1 VIADFAKWRTRNG
14 LSYFWLPPTTVRSGH
29 SGKHMLHLLS
39 AEANARLFGLDLGDW
54 SVLLGGSIFAALVLF
69 LN

>member
-1 VIADFAKWRTRNG
+1 MACLIFGCLRLPHAVAT
-14 LSYFWLPPTTVRSGH
+14 LSR
-29 SGKHMLHLLS
+29 KHMLHLLS